1 MLKINEKQGYI
12 APKCNVFKVECEKNV
27 LLEASSTREVDPC
40 QEEYWG
46 EL

>member
-1 MLKINEKQGYI
+1 MLKINEKQGYF
-12 APKCNVFKVECEKNV
+12 APECEVIGIECNTNV
-27 LLEASSTREVDPC
+27 LLDASSTREVDPC